1 MTERYVVL
9 VEITPHSPISVFSP
23 LSSVAAESFLL
34 PPPTTLV
41 GALAFAC
48 FRSQGDTREAETR
61 EEGARKEEQR
71 ISPTVKLLGKVHY
84 AAAGVLGGYIT
95 FKTIER
101 LYQHPYLRPEY
112 YKRADM
118 TYTIAPRAAALY
130 NRLCLLYVVED
141 KSLAQFAYGITRI
154 GRKEGLVSVDN
165 VVCENVKEAT
175 TPSRV
180 CSTTFYF
187 PKHLSL
193 SVGGDYVIQRMPV
206 PSRRN
211 FEKQAEGIADIES
224 EEFVVPTPPAL
235 GALSVELS
243 EEGVALRL
251 KASSGI
257 VEVPVPKSVIQGERY
272 GQ

>member
-9 VEITPHSPISVFSP
+9 VEATPHSPISVFLP
-23 LSSVAAESFLL
+23 LSSVAAETFLL

-41 GALAFAC
+41 GALAFASL
-48 FRSQGDTREAETR
+48 RSQGDAQEVETR
-61 EEGARKEEQR
+61 GEGGRKVEQGV
-71 ISPTVKLLGKVHY
+71 SAAVMLLGKVRY

-95 FKTIER
+95 FKAVER
-101 LYQHPYLRPEY
+101 LYQHPYLRSEHH
-112 YKRADM
+112 KRAEM
-118 TYTIAPRAAALY
+118 TYTVAPRAAALY

-141 KSLAQFAYGITRI
+141 ESLAQFAYGITRI

-165 VVCENVKEAT
+165 VVSERVEEAT

-187 PKHLSL
+187 PKRLSL
-193 SVGGDYVIQRMPV
+193 SVGGDYVVQRMPV
-206 PSRRN
+206 LSRRN
-211 FEKQAEGIADIES
+211 FEKRAEGIADVES

-235 GALSVELS
+235 GALSVKLS

-251 KASSGI
+251 KTSSGI
-257 VEVPVPKSVIQGERY
+257 VEVPVPKSAIQGERHER
-272 GQ
+272 